1 MSPVSVLDVSGT
13 YTPREK
19 ALKFAI
25 AAILFSA
32 NAFAATLFIT
42 NERGGTI
49 TVVDATSNKP
59 IATLRVGVRPRGIVL
74 APDGK
79 RLYVAVSH
87 FRDKPRRGPDE
98 IVAIDPKSYAIVKH
112 YNAGTDPE
120 GVGTDG
126 AKIYVSN
133 EDAGT
138 ASIVDAKSGKTLA
151 ALVVGTEPEG
161 VAVSHDGKRVYITGE
176 TSNTVTVIDTKKND
190 VVA

>member
-59 IATLRVGVRPRGIVL
+59 IATVSAGVRPRGIVL

-79 RLYVAVSH
+79 RLYAAAGH
-87 FRDKPRRGPDE
+87 GRDNPGRDPA
-98 IVAIDPKSYAIVKH
+98 AI
-112 YNAGTDPE
+112 
-120 GVGTDG
+120 
-126 AKIYVSN
+126 
-133 EDAGT
+133 T
-138 ASIVDAKSGKTLA
+138 ALD
-151 ALVVGTEPEG
+151 
-161 VAVSHDGKRVYITGE
+161 
-176 TSNTVTVIDTKKND
+176 
-190 VVA
+190 